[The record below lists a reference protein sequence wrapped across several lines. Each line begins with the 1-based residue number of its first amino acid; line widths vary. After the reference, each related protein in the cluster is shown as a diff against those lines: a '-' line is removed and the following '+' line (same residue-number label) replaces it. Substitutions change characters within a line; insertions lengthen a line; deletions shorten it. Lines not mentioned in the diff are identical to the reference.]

1 MQKLDFPSL
10 LKPGIHSLTIEALH
24 DLAVAPFPK
33 DPRRTELYN
42 KLKLWVTTLRA
53 SGVRGRLW
61 LDGSFL
67 TEKVGPSD
75 IDCIFWSPSWV
86 DETKVTQQVKAEVSK
101 LLDRAYAENI
111 FGLDFYMETPAPDR
125 VLHREAYWR
134 GMLGFCHDRVT
145 AKGFAEV
152 TL

>member
-1 MQKLDFPSL
+1 MQKPDFPAL
-10 LKPGIHSLTIEALH
+10 LKPGIHPLTIEALH
-24 DLAVAPFPK
+24 GLAVAPFPQ
-33 DPRRTELYN
+33 DSRRAELYE
-42 KLKLWVTTLRA
+42 KLKLWVITLRA

-67 TEKVGPSD
+67 TEKIGPSD

-86 DETKVTQQVKAEVSK
+86 DEKNATQQVKAQVGK
-101 LLDRAYAENI
+101 LLDRAYAETI
-111 FGLDFYMETPAPDR
+111 FSLDFYMETPAPDR

-145 AKGFAEV
+145 AKGFAEI